1 MSRTISI
8 LIIVSVLIQLVV
20 SLYNIEI
27 PGGREDVAPP
37 QEYLSQY
44 MIGNY

>member
-8 LIIVSVLIQLVV
+8 LIIVSVLVQLVV

-27 PGGREDVAPP
+27 TGGREDVVP
-37 QEYLSQY
+37 QQEDFSQY
-44 MIGNY
+44 VIGNY